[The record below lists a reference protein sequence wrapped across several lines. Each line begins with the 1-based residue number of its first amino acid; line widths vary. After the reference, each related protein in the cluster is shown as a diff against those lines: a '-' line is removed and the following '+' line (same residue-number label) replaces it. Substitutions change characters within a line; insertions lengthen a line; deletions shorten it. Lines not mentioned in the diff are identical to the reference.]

1 MRELDVLG
9 VRVEMPSNAPMV
21 LLKEVDGH
29 RYLPIWIGSAEAAAI
44 ANALEGLVPPRPLTH
59 DLMATL
65 LADLGHST
73 QEVLITSLEGGT
85 FYAELIVDGRAISA
99 RPSDAV
105 ALAIRMQVPIRC
117 TDELLDMVGVDFSE
131 EEDVEVEKFRAFLD
145 TISAED
151 FDNPEEGS

>member
-44 ANALEGLVPPRPLTH
+44 ANGLEGLVPPRPLTH

-73 QEVLITSLEGGT
+73 QEVLTTSHEGGT
-85 FYAELIVDGRAISA
+85 FYAELIVDGRATSA